1 MRGSCRFT
9 FRATASPVAA
19 LPSARRPPKRSRTR
33 KSATVLSDR
42 LSRLDADLEARLR
55 VAIDRG
61 ELKSDVD
68 AGALAVLAS
77 SLLHSIS
84 IRARAGKS
92 REELTELARNAV
104 SVICGG

>member
-1 MRGSCRFT
+1 M
-9 FRATASPVAA
+9 
-19 LPSARRPPKRSRTR
+19 
-33 KSATVLSDR
+33 
-42 LSRLDADLEARLR
+42 SRLDADLEARLR
-55 VAIDRG
+55 TAMEAG

-92 REELTELARNAV
+92 RAELTTLAEKAV
-104 SVICGG
+104 GVICGG